1 MNVIG
6 RLMST
11 MDAIKTTKAIVRKRM
26 EEKLASL
33 SLQEKQ
39 KQSKIVREKL
49 FQLDAF
55 KNSKNVSI
63 FLSMN
68 SEIDTEPIVRKIFD
82 SNKRCFVPR
91 YNKKI
96 MEMVELY
103 SMEDWSTLPV
113 TKWNIKQPSFEDG
126 RINALD
132 TGLDL
137 IILPGV
143 AFTRE
148 GDRLGHGGGYYDK
161 FLDVICKEQPIPPI
175 LIALAFEEQV
185 LDSLPTEKNDY
196 KVDKVLF
203 VD

>member
-161 FLDVICKEQPIPPI
+161 FLDVICKKQPIPPI